1 MFGPGPC
8 SRYRRCTAV
17 FVSLAAFAAA
27 PPWPA
32 LRAAGPSPGVAPLTL
47 EEALRLAEQASPLVR
62 RAHAEHQVVVAREV
76 GASLLMPANPLIV
89 GGVGPRRERTG
100 PIDERGL
107 QYFAHAEQMVEIG
120 GQRSARREVV
130 SKARRTAELR
140 VEVARA
146 ETRARVRAA
155 YVGTQLALARVDA
168 ATEREALVAKLL
180 EAVRAR
186 VAGGASSNVDLELA
200 RLERGS
206 AARARIDATLAAT
219 DALARLRLLVG
230 LPPGQKLEVER
241 RTLPPAARGETL
253 PGLLARAQAQ
263 RAELAAL
270 ASGVEEID
278 ADIVRLRREAI
289 PSPTLFVEVQR
300 DLPGQIFVGGGLA
313 VPIPVWR
320 RQQGELAVARADRS
334 RVLDERTLVARD
346 VALEVERA
354 FQAEGAQREMSLL
367 MDREVLPAADAAVS
381 LMTEGWRAGK
391 FDLFRLLQT
400 SRDAS
405 EARRLYL
412 ETLGL
417 LWESSIALDRA
428 VGAP

>member
-1 MFGPGPC
+1 M
-8 SRYRRCTAV
+8 SRRFRTLMIL
-17 FVSLAAFAAA
+17 SLGAGGVAAFAPSTALADPPAA
-27 PPWPA
+27 VSG
-32 LRAAGPSPGVAPLTL
+32 RHLTL
-47 EEALRLAEQASPLVR
+47 DEALRLAEQTSPLVR
-62 RAHAEHQVVVAREV
+62 RARAEREVVASRDV
-76 GASLLMPANPLIV
+76 GASVWFPSNPVI
-89 GGVGPRRERTG
+89 GGGAGPRREG
-100 PIDERGL
+100 PPSSVVTEKGV
-107 QYFAHAEQMVEIG
+107 QYFAHAEQTVEIG

-130 SKARRTAELR
+130 SRALRTAELR
-140 VEVARA
+140 VAVARA

-168 ATEREALVAKLL
+168 ATQREALVAKLL
-180 EAVRAR
+180 DAVSAR
-186 VAGGASSNVDLELA
+186 VAGGASSSVDLQLA

-206 AARARIDATLAAT
+206 AARSRVDATLAAS

-230 LPPGQKLEVER
+230 LPPAQKLDLDAKAAAPALRAEA
-241 RTLPPAARGETL
+241 LPV
-253 PGLLARAQAQ
+253 LLGRAQAQ

-270 ASGVEEID
+270 ASGIDEID
-278 ADIVRLRREAI
+278 ADITRLRREAI
-289 PSPTLFVEVQR
+289 PSPTLFADLQR
-300 DLPGQIFVGGGLA
+300 DLPGQLFVGGGVA
-313 VPIPVWR
+313 IPIPLWR
-320 RQQGELAVARADRS
+320 RQQGELAVARADRT
-334 RVLDERTLVARD
+334 RVLEERTLVERD

-354 FQAEGAQREMSLL
+354 FQSELAQREMTQLL
-367 MDREVLPAADAAVS
+367 DREVLPAADAAVT

>member
-1 MFGPGPC
+1 MFRRR
-8 SRYRRCTAV
+8 SRFLMTV
-17 FVSLAAFAAA
+17 FVAGAGLASMAGWSPAFGG
-27 PPWPA
+27 PP
-32 LRAAGPSPGVAPLTL
+32 VANARRLTL
-47 EEALRLAEQASPLVR
+47 EEALRAAEAASPLVR
-62 RAHAEHQVVVAREV
+62 RARAERDAVAARDV
-76 GASLLMPANPLIV
+76 GASVLLPTNPVIG
-89 GGVGPRRERTG
+89 GGVGPRREG
-100 PIDERGL
+100 PPSNLVDERGL
-107 QYFAHAEQMVEIG
+107 QYFLHAEQTVEVG
-120 GQRSARREVV
+120 GQRSARRAVV
-130 SKARRTAELR
+130 SKALHTAELR

-168 ATEREALVAKLL
+168 ATQREALVAKLL
-180 EAVRAR
+180 EAVSAR

-206 AARARIDATLAAT
+206 AVRARIDATLASA
-219 DALARLRLLVG
+219 DALARLRLLIG
-230 LPPGQKLEVER
+230 LPPAQ
-241 RTLPPAARGETL
+241 TLTLDGAAAAPPLRGEAL
-253 PGLLARAQAQ
+253 ASLLARAQVQ

-270 ASGVEEID
+270 GSGIDEID
-278 ADIVRLRREAI
+278 ADIVRLRREVI
-289 PSPTLFVEVQR
+289 PSPTLFAELQR
-300 DLPGQIFVGGGLA
+300 DLPGQVFIGGGLA
-313 VPIPVWR
+313 IPIPVWR
-320 RQQGELAVARADRS
+320 RQQGELALARADRA
-334 RVLDERTLVARD
+334 RVLEERTLVERD

-354 FQAEGAQREMSLL
+354 FQAEAAQREMTQILN
-367 MDREVLPAADAAVS
+367 REVLPAADAAVT

>member
-1 MFGPGPC
+1 MF
-8 SRYRRCTAV
+8 RRSHFLMPV
-17 FVSLAAFAAA
+17 FVTVGAAA
-27 PPWPA
+27 VLAGAAPA
-32 LRAAGPSPGVAPLTL
+32 HAAEASMRDGRLTL
-47 EEALRLAEQASPLVR
+47 AEALRLAEETSPLVR
-62 RAHAEHQVVVAREV
+62 RARAERDVVAARDV
-76 GASLLMPANPLIV
+76 GASLLLPSNPVIG
-89 GGVGPRRERTG
+89 GGVGPRREG
-100 PIDERGL
+100 PPANLVEERGL
-107 QYFAHAEQMVEIG
+107 QYFVHAEQTVEIG
-120 GQRSARREVV
+120 GQRSARRAVV
-130 SKARRTAELR
+130 SRALRTAELR

-168 ATEREALVAKLL
+168 ATQREALVAKLL
-180 EAVRAR
+180 DAVSER
-186 VAGGASSNVDLELA
+186 VAGGASSSVDLELA

-206 AARARIDATLAAT
+206 AARARVDATLAAA

-230 LPPGQKLEVER
+230 LAPAQKLALDVKASAPPLRVEA
-241 RTLPPAARGETL
+241 LPA
-253 PGLLARAQAQ
+253 LLSRAQTQ

-270 ASGVEEID
+270 ASGLEEID

-289 PSPTLFVEVQR
+289 PSPTLFAELQR
-300 DLPGQIFVGGGLA
+300 DLPGQVFIGGGLA
-313 VPIPVWR
+313 IPIPVWR
-320 RQQGELAVARADRS
+320 RQQGELALARADRS
-334 RVLDERTLVARD
+334 RVEEERTLIERD

-354 FQAEGAQREMSLL
+354 FQAEAAQREMTQLL
-367 MDREVLPAADAAVS
+367 DREVLPAAEASVT